1 MPKYTVEVAYKT
13 KRNSVS
19 CAMTIEAENEDVAIE
34 IGEMRIFRGYPARK
48 HAYTRV
54 TEQSS

>member
-1 MPKYTVEVAYKT
+1 MPKYVVEVAYKT

-19 CAMTIEAENEDVAIE
+19 CAMTLEAETWDEAIE
-34 IGEMRIFRGYPARK
+34 IGKKKVLKGYPARK

-54 TEQSS
+54 TEQLS